1 MINSGVNPVGFVSFL
16 VAIGEQGLQPIAYFP
31 GFDAP
36 GVTHWP
42 RVTAG
47 RVVLF
52 RERWVFHPGEWPV
65 APARGDELHAFGRAV
80 LTWRERHRLPRHVF
94 AHSSKEP
101 KPRYFD
107 LASPAFCDLLRR
119 DLAGLA
125 GEADAVL
132 HVTEMLPGPGE
143 LFAAD
148 AAGRYASEFLVQMD
162 GGPLGSAT

>member
-1 MINSGVNPVGFVSFL
+1 VGFISFL

-36 GVTHWP
+36 GVMHWP

-52 RERWVFHPGEWPV
+52 RERWVFHRGEWPD
-65 APARGDELHAFGRAV
+65 APARGDELGAFGRAV
-80 LTWRERHRLPRHVF
+80 LAWRERHRLPRHVF

-119 DLAGLA
+119 DLAGLT
-125 GEADAVL
+125 GETDAAF
-132 HVTEMLPGPGE
+132 HVTEMLPGPDA

-148 AAGRYASEFLVQMD
+148 AAGRYASEFLVQMN
-162 GGPLGSAT
+162 GGPRGSAS